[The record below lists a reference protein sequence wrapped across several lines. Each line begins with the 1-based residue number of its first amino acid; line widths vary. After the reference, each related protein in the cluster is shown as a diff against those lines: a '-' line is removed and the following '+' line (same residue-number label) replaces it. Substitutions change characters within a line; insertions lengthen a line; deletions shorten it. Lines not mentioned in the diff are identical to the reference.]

1 MPGTPKLASA
11 MQETL
16 QRRRD
21 LALLI
26 SLLLVILL
34 HPLLDQGVVR
44 RSVLSVVTFVPLIMA
59 TVRMSQKRHMLRVL
73 LSLVLGSGICRIV
86 DFFYVSEFLIV
97 LRWSLIT
104 AAFGLSVLGL
114 FSYLRKASRV
124 TADHLYTA
132 TSIYLLIAMTWY
144 AMYSAIGRAYPQS
157 FVLASGQAHTQADLL
172 YFSLITLT
180 TVGYGDILPG
190 SGTVRMLAALEA
202 VTGILYVATAVA
214 LLVSSYKQPIAS
226 FSIDQLQKE
235 VDEKIKALA
244 SKSPSNSDADRP

>member
-16 QRRRD
+16 ERRRD

-34 HPLLDQGVVR
+34 HPLLDQGVVGK
-44 RSVLSVVTFVPLIMA
+44 SILSLVTFAPLIMA
-59 TVRMSQKRHMLRVL
+59 TVRMSKKRHL
-73 LSLVLGSGICRIV
+73 LWVFVPLVLGSGICRV
-86 DFFYVSEFLIV
+86 LDFFFVNEFLTV
-97 LRWSLIT
+97 LRWTLVT

-114 FSYLRKASRV
+114 FSYLRNASRV

-144 AMYSAIGRAYPQS
+144 AMYSAIGTAYPQS
-157 FVLASGQAHTQADLL
+157 IVLASGQARTQADLL

-190 SGTVRMLAALEA
+190 SGIVRMLAALEA
-202 VTGILYVATAVA
+202 VAGILYIAITVA
-214 LLVSSYKQPIAS
+214 LLVSAYKQPIAS
-226 FSIDQLQKE
+226 FSIDQIQNE
-235 VDEKIKALA
+235 EDEKIKA
-244 SKSPSNSDADRP
+244 SPSNSD